1 MKPENV
7 ESINFI
13 QKRRKQM
20 EKKEPYIVAWTD
32 EDGMRYEKFP
42 SLEKAQGK
50 LCSLFEEQAGEE
62 YSDDGLGYYVEEWEP
77 ELKDPD
83 SDEDEYGFRKRKLYH
98 LKQEMRLCEEDAVLT
113 EDTAYLRENRYGERF
128 DALIIPV

>member
-1 MKPENV
+1 
-7 ESINFI
+7 
-13 QKRRKQM
+13 M
-20 EKKEPYIVAWTD
+20 EKKEPYIVAWSD

-83 SDEDEYGFRKRKLYH
+83 SDEDEF
-98 LKQEMRLCEEDAVLT
+98 QEEE
-113 EDTAYLRENRYGERF
+113 
-128 DALIIPV
+128 ALPSETGDETVRRRCGPD

>member
-1 MKPENV
+1 
-7 ESINFI
+7 
-13 QKRRKQM
+13 M

-32 EDGMRYEKFP
+32 EDGMRYERFP

-50 LCSLFEEQAGEE
+50 LCILFEEQAGEE
-62 YSDDGLGYYVEEWEP
+62 YSDDGLGYYIEEWEP
-77 ELKDPD
+77 ELKDPN
-83 SDEDEYGFRKRKLYH
+83 SDEDEYGFRKRRLYH
-98 LKQEMRLCEEDAVLT
+98 LKQEMRLYEEDAVLT